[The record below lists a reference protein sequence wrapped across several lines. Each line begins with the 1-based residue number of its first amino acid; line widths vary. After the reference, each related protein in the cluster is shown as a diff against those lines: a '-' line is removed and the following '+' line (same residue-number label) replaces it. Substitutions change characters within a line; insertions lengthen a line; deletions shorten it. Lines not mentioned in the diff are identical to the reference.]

1 MKAQNPRM
9 IEIIGRQSSHYTRVV
24 RMLAHELGVEHS
36 LRPIHDLL
44 SEDPAV
50 FAGNPALK
58 LPAVRI
64 GDDVVWGSQNA
75 CRAIAR
81 QVQGGETRV
90 FWGEEARTPLLMNAH
105 EIVAHAMAAQVEVV
119 FHEIVS
125 QRPPDAASR
134 KRRASLLNCLA
145 WLETNLEAIRAELPA
160 GRIALFELKL
170 FALLEHL
177 PFRNPVDL
185 SAMPRLTGFVAD
197 FGLRPSAQA
206 TPYRFDPAPV

>member
-1 MKAQNPRM
+1 M

-24 RMLAHELGVEHS
+24 RMLAHELGVEHA

-90 FWGEEARTPLLMNAH
+90 FWSGEARTPLLMNAH

-119 FHEIVS
+119 FHEIVAK
-125 QRPPDAASR
+125 RPPDAASR

-145 WLETNLEAIRAELPA
+145 WLETQLAAIRAELPA
-160 GRIALFELKL
+160 GRIAMFDLKL

-185 SAMPRLTGFVAD
+185 SAMPQLTGFVAD

-206 TPYRFDPAPV
+206 TPYRFDPAPA